1 MKVLAWYI
9 DLNGIENKNIV
20 KYPYPTSI
28 QKTWFLCYKTQ
39 MTFKSDNTNPTL
51 VSTWIYISYTFKHTI
66 LLRQKM
72 SYDPTNQLQNSEINV
87 GNQYTASF
95 GPNKMLWQNKELKKS
110 CTTKLSVEYIQRVQ
124 LILRF
129 CIKSSSIGVYRH
141 TEISL
146 DCWFNAM
153 WTHDF
158 DRNTTLT
165 NHFNVPLKSQSSKLQ
180 YQHRFQIDSITS
192 NSNLC
197 LSKIGL
203 QFLIFSFYIL

>member
-28 QKTWFLCYKTQ
+28 QKTWFLYYKTQ

-158 DRNTTLT
+158 DRIQHWQITLMCYL
-165 NHFNVPLKSQSSKLQ
+165 NQNPL
-180 YQHRFQIDSITS
+180 
-192 NSNLC
+192 NSN
-197 LSKIGL
+197 INTD
-203 QFLIFSFYIL
+203 FRLIQSHQTATYAYQK